1 MKHRRE
7 GTFEEYSYSSK
18 DGDKFEDAAA
28 KAAEVGICGLID
40 LLDKA
45 GSLADELLKYPG
57 TLRAKV
63 AQALELDVRR
73 VRYALASGASLWL
86 PKAKPLTQ
94 AERAERRLKYAS
106 ALGFG
111 DMMRAWA
118 EFETPPKDKP
128 PRQGKP
134 AVGKQKHSKQQ
145 LREMLYASACIGLA
159 YGTLSAELRRDDA
172 RARKTLTIRQYFKH
186 KEAARNGKK
195 VNLKKHAWL
204 CRMTPQGL
212 GQWEKRN
219 HIEK

>member
-45 GSLADELLKYPG
+45 GRLADELLKYPG

-63 AQALELDVRR
+63 AQALELDVKR
-73 VRYALASGASLWL
+73 VRNALASGASLWL

-94 AERAERRLKYAS
+94 AERAERLLKCAS
-106 ALGFG
+106 VLGFEITSE
-111 DMMRAWA
+111 MRAY
-118 EFETPPKDKP
+118 KP

-145 LREMLYASACIGLA
+145 LRDLLYAAGCVGLA
-159 YGTLSAELRRDDA
+159 YSTLLAELRQDDA
-172 RARKTLTIRQYFKH
+172 RARRTLTISLYFKH
-186 KEAARNGKK
+186 KKAARNGKK
-195 VNLKKHAWL
+195 VNRKKLAGL
-204 CRMTPQGL
+204 CEMTPQGL
-212 GQWEKRN
+212 GQWEERN